1 MNYLELG
8 QRLAVECAAPN
19 VTLTSMLGNPLLSEE
34 QRFVNWINTA
44 WNELQTLHDDWE
56 WMRSSELLGQG
67 VSFVP
72 NPGQAVVPLGTGP
85 GTVGLDPLLFGG
97 KWAMNSFRNYATTA
111 GKRSEIF
118 MSRIMQYDYWRNA
131 YMYGANR
138 SVQTRPIAIAVAP
151 DKSLCLGPPPNGQYT
166 VTGDY
171 YRAPAIMQA
180 DLDLPLGLPLQYH
193 MGIVYKGMMYY
204 ASYEAAPEVLERG
217 LDGFN
222 GVLTELERQYGPR
235 ARLTGALA

>member
-1 MNYLELG
+1 MNFLELG
-8 QRLAVECAAPN
+8 QRLVVECAAPN
-19 VTLTSMLGNPLLSEE
+19 CVLTTMLGNPMLSEQ
-34 QRFVNWINTA
+34 QRFVNWIKQA

-56 WMRSSELLGQG
+56 WMRSSELLGEG

-72 NPGQAVVPLGTGP
+72 NPGQAVVPLGIGP
-85 GTVGLDPLLFGG
+85 GTIGLAPDLFGG
-97 KWAMNSFRNYATTA
+97 KWAMSSFRNYPTAT
-111 GKRSEIF
+111 GKRGEIF
-118 MSRIMQYDYWRNA
+118 MSRIMHYDNWRNA

-138 SVQTRPIAIAVAP
+138 EVQTRPVAIACAP

-166 VTGDY
+166 VIGDY
-171 YRAPAIMQA
+171 YRAPSVMLA
-180 DLDLPLGLPLQYH
+180 DIDLPVGLPVQYH

-235 ARLTGALA
+235 VSMARALA